1 MYDKITMRKW
11 QFRNIGQNNVCKHIC
26 KSNLEIK
33 IGVKE
38 IKIGVK
44 ETKIGVKEIKIGVK
58 ETKIAVKEIQNKL
71 KMRIM

>member
-26 KSNLEIK
+26 KSNLERK

-44 ETKIGVKEIKIGVK
+44 ETKIGVKE
-58 ETKIAVKEIQNKL
+58 TKIAVKEIQNKV